1 MTITATTAT
10 TEPARPKL
18 GLKKRVVNVAALK
31 ASQPTAQPK
40 PASQPQ
46 PAAKPAKQ
54 KKSAKQLAHEALM
67 KANMEAA
74 AKRRAEKAAAH
85 AAKMAELGRAR
96 ADQRASNRVANEA
109 AEKRATAH
117 REAFEAMFKKLTMV
131 GCKKPLAVN
140 SDLILLEYARRKIP
154 EITLTTVRGIV
165 GKHCAHANYLTIL
178 STSAGKPRYHPM
190 SGEIM
195 GEVTE
200 EQARTAGE
208 RLESRRAARRAAK
221 EAARQGGS
229 VPTNAVQ
236 TGTDAT

>member
-1 MTITATTAT
+1 MKQITATAM

-18 GLKKRVVNVAALK
+18 VLKKRVVVDVAALK

-46 PAAKPAKQ
+46 PAAKPAKPE
-54 KKSAKQLAHEALM
+54 KSAKQLAHEELM
-67 KANMEAA
+67 RANMEAA

-131 GCKKPLAVN
+131 GCWKPLAIN
-140 SDLILLEYARRKIP
+140 SDEILLEYARRKIP
-154 EITLTTVRGIV
+154 DITLTSVHRTVEL
-165 GKHCAHANYLTIL
+165 HCGWTRYLEVIAA
-178 STSAGKPRYHPM
+178 SVGKPRYNPL
-190 SGEIM
+190 SGEIV

-200 EQARTAGE
+200 QQAAEAVE

-221 EAARQGGS
+221 EAAKGG
-229 VPTNAVQ
+229 TN
-236 TGTDAT
+236 

>member
-1 MTITATTAT
+1 MTTTATTAT

-18 GLKKRVVNVAALK
+18 VLKKRVVVDVAALK

-40 PASQPQ
+40 PTSQPQ
-46 PAAKPAKQ
+46 PAVKPASQQQEKPLTRKERHALKMKEQ
-54 KKSAKQLAHEALM
+54 AEAAEKKRAAKAAEEAAK
-67 KANMEAA
+67 KAEEA
-74 AKRRAEKAAAH
+74 AKRAA
-85 AAKMAELGRAR
+85 
-96 ADQRASNRVANEA
+96 NRVANEE

-117 REAFEAMFKKLTMV
+117 REAFEAMFKRLTMV

-140 SDLILLEYARRKIP
+140 SDEILLEYARRKIP
-154 EITLTTVRGIV
+154 DITMTTVRGVI
-165 GKHCAHANYLTIL
+165 GKHCRHANYLTML
-178 STSAGKPRYHPM
+178 SISAGKPRYHPM

-236 TGTDAT
+236 TGTEST

>member
-1 MTITATTAT
+1 MTATTT
-10 TEPARPKL
+10 TEPARQKL
-18 GLKKRVVNVAALK
+18 ALKKRVVVDVAALK

-46 PAAKPAKQ
+46 PAVKPASQPQEKPQSKPAKQ
-54 KKSAKQLAHEALM
+54 KKSAKQLAHEELM

-96 ADQRASNRVANEA
+96 ADQRIRNREA
-109 AEKRATAH
+109 AEIAEKRAVAH

-140 SDLILLEYARRKIP
+140 SDEILLEYARRKIP
-154 EITLTTVRGIV
+154 NITMTTVRGVI
-165 GKHCAHANYLTIL
+165 GKHCCHANYLTML
-178 STSAGKPRYHPM
+178 SSSAGKPRYHPM

-195 GEVTE
+195 GDVTE
-200 EQARTAGE
+200 VQAKAAAE

-221 EAARQGGS
+221 EAA
-229 VPTNAVQ
+229 
-236 TGTDAT
+236 